1 MNVRRKST
9 IKTVVAKLKE
19 AGQPY
24 HKIIQVTGH
33 PRELFLVDYDETTQN
48 ERKQLSYTA
57 SGYSASA
64 STAPV
69 QRSIQAVISSTL
81 PRPAEALN
89 TKETSPANPYEL
101 CDMLPFFTPSHSI
114 TMTARDLQQQP
125 FQVFNQCV
133 FSTKDN
139 MSLARLLTRP
149 KTEEKTC
156 HHRLGLELTDCYK
169 RFLNS

>member
-1 MNVRRKST
+1 M
-9 IKTVVAKLKE
+9 VAKLKE
-19 AGQPY
+19 AGQPR

-33 PRELFLVDYDETTQN
+33 ARELFLVDYDETTEN

-81 PRPAEALN
+81 SRPAKALN

-101 CDMLPFFTPSHSI
+101 CNTLPFFTPSHSI
-114 TMTARDLQQQP
+114 TIKAKDLQQQP

-133 FSTKDN
+133 FNTKDN
-139 MSLARLLTRP
+139 IARLLTKP
-149 KTEEKTC
+149 KTEKTC
-156 HHRLGLELTDCYK
+156 HHRLGRELTDWTCYK

>member
-1 MNVRRKST
+1 MNVRRKSRIHKKNGGCE
-9 IKTVVAKLKE
+9 IKRSWPTTL
-19 AGQPY
+19 QNNS
-24 HKIIQVTGH
+24 VTGYA
-33 PRELFLVDYDETTQN
+33 RELFLVDYDETTEN

-101 CDMLPFFTPSHSI
+101 CDTLPFFTPSHSI
-114 TMTARDLQQQP
+114 TMTAKDLQQQP
-125 FQVFNQCV
+125 FQVFNQCL
-133 FSTKDN
+133 FNTKDN
-139 MSLARLLTRP
+139 MSPARLLIRSP
-149 KTEEKTC
+149 K
-156 HHRLGLELTDCYK
+156 RNK
-169 RFLNS
+169 RHVNIDSNSN

>member
-1 MNVRRKST
+1 MYEENHEST
-9 IKTVVAKLKE
+9 RKTVVAKLKE
-19 AGQPY
+19 AGQPR

-33 PRELFLVDYDETTQN
+33 PRELFLVDYDETTEN
-48 ERKQLSYTA
+48 ESKQLSYTA

-81 PRPAEALN
+81 PRPAEALK

-101 CDMLPFFTPSHSI
+101 CDTLPFFTPSHSI
-114 TMTARDLQQQP
+114 TMTAKDLQQQP

-133 FSTKDN
+133 FNTKDN
-139 MSLARLLTRP
+139 MSAARLLTKP

-156 HHRLGLELTDCYK
+156 HHRLRLKLTD
-169 RFLNS
+169 